1 MVIDINNDFNLMDEK
16 EINVSS
22 LSLSSFHFL
31 VSSISS

>member
-22 LSLSSFHFL
+22 LSLFFPFL